1 MSENLTVYIAEPR
14 GFCAGVRRAIDIVE
28 QALKDYGA
36 PVYVRHEI
44 VHNKHV
50 IEDLQNKGVIF
61 IDELTQMQ
69 DQSRPLIFS
78 AHGVPQSVV
87 DETVKLGIKTIDAT
101 CPLVAKV
108 HNQIKKLYNE
118 DMEIIVIGKKN
129 HVEIIGTVGQIPNSN
144 KLHIINSK
152 EDIESLNINPESKV
166 GFVTQTTLSV
176 DDTKEIVAALKQKF
190 PTISAMR
197 KDDICFATT
206 NRQKAVKEMA
216 KVADLIIVI
225 GSKNSSNSKQ
235 LKEVATKNGAKEAM
249 LIDDANELD
258 WTLLKQYQTV
268 GITAGASAP
277 EYLVQDLLYQ
287 LKSHYDNIKI
297 MDVKV
302 EYEKVNFKL

>member
-14 GFCAGVRRAIDIVE
+14 GFCAGVRRAIEIVE
-28 QALKDYGA
+28 QALRDYGA

-61 IDELTQMQ
+61 IDELAQMQ

-87 DETVKLGIKTIDAT
+87 DETVKHGIKTIDAT

-108 HNQIKKLYNE
+108 HNQIKKLYQE

-216 KVADLIIVI
+216 KLADLIIVI

-235 LKEVATKNGAKEAM
+235 LKEVATKNGAKEAI

>member
-14 GFCAGVRRAIDIVE
+14 GFCAGVRRAIEIVE
-28 QALKDYGA
+28 QALRDYGA

-61 IDELTQMQ
+61 IDELAQMQ

-87 DETVKLGIKTIDAT
+87 DETVKHGIKTIDAT

-108 HNQIKKLYNE
+108 HNQIKKLYQE

-152 EDIESLNINPESKV
+152 EDIESLNINPESKI

-216 KVADLIIVI
+216 KLAALIIVI

-235 LKEVATKNGAKEAM
+235 LKEVATKNGAKEAI

-258 WTLLKQYQTV
+258 WTLLKEYQTV

>member
-14 GFCAGVRRAIDIVE
+14 GFCAGVRRAIEIVE
-28 QALKDYGA
+28 QALRDYGA

-50 IEDLQNKGVIF
+50 IEDLKNKGMIF
-61 IDELTQMQ
+61 IDELAQMQ

-78 AHGVPQSVV
+78 AHGVPQSVA
-87 DETVKLGIKTIDAT
+87 DETDKLGIKTIDAT

-108 HNQIKKLYNE
+108 HNQIKKLYDE

-129 HVEIIGTVGQIPNSN
+129 HVEIIGTVGQIPSSN

-152 EDIESLNINPESKV
+152 EDIEALNINPESKV

-190 PTISAMR
+190 PSISAMR

-216 KVADLIIVI
+216 KVAELIIVI

-235 LKEVATKNGAKEAM
+235 LKEVALKNGAKNAV
-249 LIDDANELD
+249 LIDDASELD
-258 WTLLKQYQTV
+258 WALLKEYQTI

-277 EYLVQDLLYQ
+277 EYLVQDLLDQ
-287 LKSHYDNIKI
+287 LKSRYDNIKI

>member
-1 MSENLTVYIAEPR
+1 MSEDLTVYIAEPR
-14 GFCAGVRRAIDIVE
+14 GFCAGVRRAIEIVE

-50 IEDLQNKGVIF
+50 IEDLKNKGVIF
-61 IDELTQMQ
+61 IDELAQMQ
-69 DQSRPLIFS
+69 DKSRPLIFS

-108 HNQIKKLYNE
+108 HNQIKKLYQE

-129 HVEIIGTVGQIPNSN
+129 HVEIIGTVGQIPSNN

-152 EDIESLNINPESKV
+152 EDIETLNITPESKV

-190 PTISAMR
+190 LSISAMR

-216 KVADLIIVI
+216 KLADLIIVI

-235 LKEVATKNGAKEAM
+235 LKEVALKNGAKNAV
-249 LIDDANELD
+249 LIDDASELD
-258 WTLLKQYQTV
+258 WALLKEYQTI

>member
-1 MSENLTVYIAEPR
+1 MSENLSVYIAEPR
-14 GFCAGVRRAIDIVE
+14 GFCAGVRRAIEIVE

-50 IEDLQNKGVIF
+50 IEDLKNKGVIF
-61 IDELTQMQ
+61 IDELEQMQ
-69 DQSRPLIFS
+69 DKSRPLIFS
-78 AHGVPQSVV
+78 AHGVPQNVV
-87 DETVKLGIKTIDAT
+87 DETAKLGIKTIDAT

-108 HNQIKKLYNE
+108 HNQIKKLYQEN
-118 DMEIIVIGKKN
+118 MEIIVIGKKN
-129 HVEIIGTVGQIPNSN
+129 HVEIIGTVGQIPSN
-144 KLHIINSK
+144 AKLHIINTK
-152 EDIESLNINPESKV
+152 EDIAALNINPESKV

-190 PTISAMR
+190 PTIFAMR

-216 KVADLIIVI
+216 KLADLIIVI

-235 LKEVATKNGAKEAM
+235 LKEVSIKNGAKEAV
-249 LIDDANELD
+249 LIDDAGELD
-258 WTLLKQYQTV
+258 WNLLKQYQTV

-277 EYLVQDLLYQ
+277 EYLVQDLLAQ
-287 LKSHYDNIKI
+287 IKSRYENIKI
-297 MDVKV
+297 MDIKV
-302 EYEKVNFKL
+302 EYKNVNFKL